1 MSRLI
6 MMLIAILILLPSANA
21 QETEITFT
29 TQSGEAVTAYE
40 GRLEVPENRADPDS
54 RMLSLAYVRFPATGD
69 NPGAPIVYLSGGPG
83 GSGIGTA
90 RGRRFPLFMA
100 MREFGDVVAFDQR
113 GTGASNDI
121 ERCTS
126 SQSVPDAEAIDDAEY
141 AALYRAAAEECRL
154 FWEAEGVDLRG
165 YTTVESARDLS
176 DLRRHLG
183 TEQITLWGISYGT
196 HLALAAIRELPG
208 EIDRAILA
216 SVEGLDQTVKLPSR
230 TDAYFAR
237 LQEAVNTQPE
247 AAAAYRDIAGMMRR
261 VQARLD
267 AEPVLLDVPL
277 EDGTTAPFLLQRRLM
292 QQAASMLIADPES
305 AAFLLA
311 LYATVDQGEYGPTLA
326 LLQRIHTPN
335 ETITLSA
342 MSTAM
347 DLSSG
352 ISEERLVR
360 FEAEAEA
367 GLVGIY
373 LNAPM
378 PQIRGVWDG
387 FDLGDDF
394 RQPPVSNI
402 PILVLTGTLDGRTY
416 PDAQAEAVS
425 GLTNVTQITVVN
437 AGHNL
442 FMTTPEVGE
451 AMARFMRGEPAS
463 AGTVTV
469 DLPDFTALPF

>member
-6 MMLIAILILLPSANA
+6 MTLIAILSLLPSANA

-29 TQSGEAVTAYE
+29 ANSGESVTAYE
-40 GRLEVPENRADPDS
+40 GRFEVPENRADPDS

-90 RGRRFPLFMA
+90 RGRRFPLFMV
-100 MREFGDVVAFDQR
+100 MREFGDVIAFDQR

-121 ERCTS
+121 ERCVS
-126 SQSVPDAEAIDDAEY
+126 SQSVPDAEPIDDAEY
-141 AALYRAAAEECRL
+141 AALYRVAAEECRT
-154 FWEAEGVDLRG
+154 FWEGQGVDLRG

-183 TEQITLWGISYGT
+183 AEQITLWGISYGT

-247 AAAAYRDIAGMMRR
+247 AAAAYPDIAGMMRR
-261 VQARLD
+261 VQARLEAD
-267 AEPVLLDVPL
+267 PVLLDVPL
-277 EDGTTAPFLLQRRLM
+277 EDGTAAPFLLQRRLM

-305 AAFLLA
+305 AALLLA
-311 LYATVDQGEYGPTLA
+311 IYATLDQDEYGPTLA

-352 ISEERLVR
+352 ISDERLAR
-360 FEAEAEA
+360 FQAEAET
-367 GLVGIY
+367 GLVGRY
-373 LNAPM
+373 LNSPM

-387 FDLGDDF
+387 LDLGEDF
-394 RQPPVSNI
+394 RQPPVSDI
-402 PILVLTGTLDGRTY
+402 PVLVLTGTLDGRTY
-416 PDAQAEAVS
+416 PDAQDEAVF
-425 GLTNVTQITVVN
+425 GLTNVTRITVVN

-451 AMARFMRGEPAS
+451 AMARFMRGEPAVS
-463 AGTVTV
+463 DTITV
-469 DLPDFTALPF
+469 DLPDFMALPF

>member
-6 MMLIAILILLPSANA
+6 PVLFAVLFLLPSANA

-29 TQSGEAVTAYE
+29 ASSGETVTAYE
-40 GRLEVPENRADPDS
+40 GRFEVPENRADPDS
-54 RMLSLAYVRFPATGD
+54 RMLSLAYVRFPATGA

-100 MREFGDVVAFDQR
+100 MREFGDVIAFDQR

-121 ERCTS
+121 ERCVS
-126 SQSVPDAEAIDDAEY
+126 SQSVPDAEPIDDAEY
-141 AALYRAAAEECRL
+141 AALYRAAAEECRR
-154 FWEAEGVDLRG
+154 FWEEQGVELRG

-176 DLRRHLG
+176 DLRRHLEA
-183 TEQITLWGISYGT
+183 EQITLWGISYGT

-237 LQEAVNTQPE
+237 LQAAVDTQPE
-247 AAAAYRDIAGMMRR
+247 AAAAYPDIAGQMRR
-261 VQARLD
+261 VQARLE
-267 AEPVLLDVPL
+267 AEPVML
-277 EDGTTAPFLLQRRLM
+277 EVQMQDGTTTPFLLQRRLM

-311 LYATVDQGEYGPTLA
+311 LYATVDEDDYSLTMA
-326 LLQRIHTPN
+326 LLQRIHTPG
-335 ETITLSA
+335 ETIGLSA

-347 DLSSG
+347 DLASG
-352 ISEERLVR
+352 ISDARLAR
-360 FEAEAEA
+360 FEAEAQT
-367 GLVGIY
+367 GLVGRY
-373 LNAPM
+373 LNSPM

-387 FDLGDDF
+387 FDLGEDF
-394 RQPPVSNI
+394 RQPPVSDI
-402 PILVLTGTLDGRTY
+402 PVLVLTGTLDGRTY

-425 GLTNVTQITVVN
+425 GLSNVTHITVVN

-442 FMTTPEVGE
+442 FMTTPEVGA
-451 AMARFMRGEPAS
+451 AMARFMRGEAAVS
-463 AGTVTV
+463 DTITV